1 MVGGCSHLIRGK
13 ESRGRG
19 QPLGEQHVQGR
30 ELPEPW
36 RSTWGRD
43 SALKASL
50 LPPLLADLRASM
62 QAEQVWQHSDQD
74 RRDPMGG
81 FVSRRLKASDKLGQQ
96 VEETTVE
103 RWA

>member
-1 MVGGCSHLIRGK
+1 
-13 ESRGRG
+13 
-19 QPLGEQHVQGR
+19 
-30 ELPEPW
+30 
-36 RSTWGRD
+36 
-43 SALKASL
+43 
-50 LPPLLADLRASM
+50 M

-74 RRDPMGG
+74 RRDPLGG